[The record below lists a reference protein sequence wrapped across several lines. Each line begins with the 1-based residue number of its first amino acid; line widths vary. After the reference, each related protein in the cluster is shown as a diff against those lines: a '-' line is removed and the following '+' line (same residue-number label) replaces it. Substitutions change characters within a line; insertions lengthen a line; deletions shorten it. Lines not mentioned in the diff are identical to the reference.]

1 MRKLSNARVFIGEDH
16 NIRHAGQTPKQGHA
30 QTVRRTRQKNAWD
43 VVVNRYTNP
52 WISCQK
58 FQHTVQT
65 IVIFRKM
72 ISKQLVNWPM
82 YGWLELLP
90 NGKERATK
98 RMARLRRYLEGIS
111 DVQQFCHV
119 GNSASECK
127 LGVFQDADSRWKFRR
142 FEVIRRHALFF
153 GDHPLVFFHERAR
166 NRPQCHTA
174 AQKLR

>member
-65 IVIFRKM
+65 IVILRKM

-127 LGVFQDADSRWKFRR
+127 LGVFQDADFAGN
-142 FEVIRRHALFF
+142 FEDSKSSDGMLFF
-153 GDHPLVFFHERAR
+153 W
-166 NRPQCHTA
+166 
-174 AQKLR
+174 